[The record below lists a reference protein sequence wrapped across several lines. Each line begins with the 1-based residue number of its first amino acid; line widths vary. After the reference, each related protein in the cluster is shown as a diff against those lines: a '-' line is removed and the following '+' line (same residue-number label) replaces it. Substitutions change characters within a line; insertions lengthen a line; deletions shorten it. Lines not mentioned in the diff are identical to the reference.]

1 VKVNNK
7 YFISIILAIALLIV
21 SYRAFFHQD
30 KPVPLTEDE
39 KKGMH
44 LLEVAK
50 QACLSGKTDKAS
62 VDLNAKLED
71 KTALSVGANANGT
84 SLSGAL
90 NYLDDNI
97 KATQDN
103 EIREC
108 FKPYME
114 TIRQCVIGKCPLIV
128 DDRAPRTIEFQ
139 FTYKPKIPLYIK
151 EREVFFGVQYST
163 GSRLLVLQHNGY
175 FIENVEF
182 PNSGEPIVAE
192 IAPVTT
198 DGNKNS
204 GNIISFALERS
215 AVADYTK
222 NKFTQYDCVA
232 DEGCKHN
239 KMSPLWFDWKS
250 QNEPKVSSV
259 WFIPSAYADSEKDFW
274 SIPNL
279 ETLNNKNSERTIG
292 YTHFS
297 VTSDKPLN
305 IDADAFFYDITANGV
320 AANINGVTGSY
331 RAIKYDPSLPLNIEF
346 GLQNLNFSGHD
357 AGCDA
362 IGLSIRFIKNGTL
375 LDKPIHLTR
384 PYIALRDA
392 GKVTSSINDVAI
404 SWTGNYIRAGKEY
417 DNEVFLLSK
426 LVSNDLDFEAHKTK
440 IQAAVT
446 EIERVK
452 NDFNN
457 LKLTFNNQPLVAVVR
472 PPLTKISYSLA
483 VGIVE
488 DNKQIRFTFDENKAR
503 ELKRFLI
510 AQRNSSSTAKRV
522 IDPGLFIYKIRGD
535 ASYVPSPQA
544 CFGREVNN
552 T

>member
-1 VKVNNK
+1 MKHK
-7 YFISIILAIALLIV
+7 YLISIFLALALAAV
-21 SYRAFFHQD
+21 SYKAFFPQD
-30 KPVPLTEDE
+30 KPIPLSEDE

-62 VDLNAKLED
+62 VDLNAKFD
-71 KTALSVGANANGT
+71 SATQLSVGANANAT
-84 SLSGAL
+84 NLSGAL
-90 NYLDDNI
+90 NYLDDTI
-97 KATQDN
+97 KASQDN
-103 EIREC
+103 EIRDC

-114 TIRQCVIGKCPLIV
+114 AVKQCVLGKCPSSADV
-128 DDRAPRTIEFQ
+128 RAPKTIEFQ
-139 FTYKPKIPLYIK
+139 FTYKPKVPLYIK
-151 EREVFFGVQYST
+151 EKEVFFGVQYST
-163 GSRLLVLQHNGY
+163 GSRLLVLQNNGY
-175 FIENVEF
+175 FVESVEF

-192 IAPVTT
+192 ISPVTT
-198 DGNKNS
+198 DGNKNA
-204 GNIISFALERS
+204 GNIISFALDRA

-239 KMSPLWFDWKS
+239 KLSPLWFNWKS
-250 QNEPKVSSV
+250 QAEPKVSSV
-259 WFIPSAYADSEKDFW
+259 WFIPSAYADSAKDFW

-279 ETLNNKNSERTIG
+279 ETLNDKNSERTVG

-297 VTSDKPLN
+297 VTSEKPLN

-346 GLQNLNFSGHD
+346 GLQNLNFSGND
-357 AGCDA
+357 GGCDA
-362 IGLSIRFIKNGTL
+362 IGLTIRFIKDGTL
-375 LDKPIHLTR
+375 LDSTIHLKR
-384 PYIALRDA
+384 SYIALRDA
-392 GKVTSSINDVAI
+392 GKVTSNINDVEV
-404 SWTGNYIRAGKEY
+404 SWTGKYIRAGKEY

-426 LVSNDLDFEAHKTK
+426 LVSKDLDFDTHKAK

-446 EIERVK
+446 EIETVK

-472 PPLTKISYSLA
+472 PSLTKISYSLA

-488 DNKQIRFTFDENKAR
+488 DNKQIRFTFDENKAQ
-503 ELKRFLI
+503 ELKSFLI
-510 AQRNSSSTAKRV
+510 AQRENSSKAKRV
-522 IDPGLFIYKIRGD
+522 IDPGLFVYKIRGD
-535 ASYVPSPQA
+535 ASYVPSPQV

>member
-1 VKVNNK
+1 MKNK
-7 YFISIILAIALLIV
+7 YFISILLAIALLIV
-21 SYRAFFHQD
+21 SYKAFFPHD
-30 KPVPLTEDE
+30 KPIPLSEDE

-62 VDLNAKLED
+62 VDLNSKFED
-71 KTALSVGANANGT
+71 ATQLSVGANANGT

-90 NYLDDNI
+90 NYLDDTI
-97 KATQDN
+97 KASQDN

-114 TIRQCVIGKCPLIV
+114 AVKQCVLGKCPSSADV
-128 DDRAPRTIEFQ
+128 RAPKTIEFQ

-151 EREVFFGVQYST
+151 EKEVFFGVQYST
-163 GSRLLVLQHNGY
+163 GSRLLVLQNNG
-175 FIENVEF
+175 FFVESVEF

-192 IAPVTT
+192 ISPVTT

-204 GNIISFALERS
+204 GNVISFALERA
-215 AVADYTK
+215 AVADYSK
-222 NKFTQYDCVA
+222 NKFTQYDCIA

-250 QNEPKVSSV
+250 QGEPRVSSL
-259 WFIPSAYADSEKDFW
+259 WFIPSANADSTEDFW

-279 ETLNNKNSERTIG
+279 ETLNDKNSERTVG

-297 VTSDKPLN
+297 VISEKPLN

-320 AANINGVTGSY
+320 AANINGVAGSY
-331 RAIKYDPSLPLNIEF
+331 RALKYDPALPLSVEF

-357 AGCDA
+357 GGCDA
-362 IGLSIRFIKNGTL
+362 IALSIRFIKNGKL
-375 LDKPIHLTR
+375 LDNPIHLKR

-392 GKVTSSINDVAI
+392 GKVTSSINNVEI
-404 SWTGNYIRAGKEY
+404 SWSGKYVRAGKEY

-426 LVSNDLDFEAHKTK
+426 LVSNDLDFDNNKAK
-440 IQAAVT
+440 IQAAIT
-446 EIERVK
+446 EIETVK

-457 LKLTFNNQPLVAVVR
+457 LELKLNNQPLVAVVR

-488 DNKQIRFTFDENKAR
+488 DNKQIRFTFDEKKAR
-503 ELKRFLI
+503 ELKNFLL
-510 AQRNSSSTAKRV
+510 AQRDSSPKAKRV
-522 IDPGLFIYKIRGD
+522 IDPGLFIYRIRGD
-535 ASYVPSPQA
+535 ANYVPSPQV
-544 CFGREVNN
+544 CFGHEANN

>member
-1 VKVNNK
+1 
-7 YFISIILAIALLIV
+7 
-21 SYRAFFHQD
+21 
-30 KPVPLTEDE
+30 
-39 KKGMH
+39 
-44 LLEVAK
+44 
-50 QACLSGKTDKAS
+50 
-62 VDLNAKLED
+62 
-71 KTALSVGANANGT
+71 
-84 SLSGAL
+84 
-90 NYLDDNI
+90 
-97 KATQDN
+97 
-103 EIREC
+103 
-108 FKPYME
+108 
-114 TIRQCVIGKCPLIV
+114 
-128 DDRAPRTIEFQ
+128 
-139 FTYKPKIPLYIK
+139 
-151 EREVFFGVQYST
+151 
-163 GSRLLVLQHNGY
+163 
-175 FIENVEF
+175 
-182 PNSGEPIVAE
+182 
-192 IAPVTT
+192 
-198 DGNKNS
+198 
-204 GNIISFALERS
+204 
-215 AVADYTK
+215 
-222 NKFTQYDCVA
+222 
-232 DEGCKHN
+232 
-239 KMSPLWFDWKS
+239 MSPLWFDWKS
-250 QNEPKVSSV
+250 QSEPKVSGV
-259 WFIPSAYADSEKDFW
+259 WFIPSAYAGSEKDFW

-297 VTSDKPLN
+297 ITSEKPLN

-457 LKLTFNNQPLVAVVR
+457 LKLTFNDQPLVAVVR

-483 VGIVE
+483 VGKVE
-488 DNKQIRFTFDENKAR
+488 ENRQIRFTFDENKAR
-503 ELKRFLI
+503 ELKSFLI

-535 ASYVPSPQA
+535 TRYVPSPQA